1 MPRPRFFLIAFY
13 LFAITPSIAFATMG
27 QSVGQANSTNVILLI
42 FYVVLSLVVSFICS
56 ISEAT
61 LLTMTPSYIDTLN
74 EDSPKTADLLN
85 EVKVANIEKSI
96 SSILTLNTI
105 ANTLGSLGAGSQA
118 TIVFGS
124 AWFGVFSGVMTLAVL
139 MGSEIIPKTLGA
151 TYWRRFAVPVAYYVK
166 GISVLLFPI
175 VWVAE
180 KVSRLLTQGNN
191 ENGFNRHEFIALA
204 NQGEISGQMSELE
217 TRIIKNS
224 LALSMI
230 HVESI
235 VTPRSVMIAFDENVT
250 VGDVFATHPKLPFSR
265 FPIFDED
272 LDNATGFVLK
282 SDLLIAKANQE
293 IHTPIKVFKREIT
306 FVFAKMRLF
315 DVLDLMLKERLH
327 IALVVG
333 EFGEVKGIVSLEDVL
348 ETLLGLEIVDE
359 IDRVDDMQALARQL
373 MDKRMSRLGTTVA
386 DDENVGNVGNMPNGT

>member
-1 MPRPRFFLIAFY
+1 MPRPRFFLIVIS
-13 LFAITPSIAFATMG
+13 LLAITPITVLAATG
-27 QSVGQANSTNVILLI
+27 ESVGQAGGVNVALLI
-42 FYVVLSLVVSFICS
+42 FYVSLSLVVSFICS

-61 LLTMTPSYIDTLN
+61 LLSMTPSYIDSIK
-74 EDSPKTADLLN
+74 EHDPKTANLL
-85 EVKVANIEKSI
+85 EDVKVHNVEKSI

-105 ANTLGSLGAGSQA
+105 AHTLGSLGAGAQA
-118 TIVFGS
+118 TVVFGS
-124 AWFGVFSGVMTLAVL
+124 AWFGVFSAVMTVL
-139 MGSEIIPKTLGA
+139 ILIGTEIIPKTLGT

-166 GISVLLFPI
+166 GINIILFPI
-175 VWVAE
+175 VWLAE
-180 KVSRLLTQGNN
+180 KISRLLTRGNN
-191 ENGFNRHEFIALA
+191 ESGFNRHEFIALA
-204 NQGEISGQMSELE
+204 NQGEVSGQMSELE

-235 VTPRSVMIAFDENVT
+235 VTPRSVMIAFDENMT
-250 VGDVFATHPKLPFSR
+250 VGDVFAVHAKLPFSR

-293 IHTPIKVFKREIT
+293 IHTPIKAFKRDIT
-306 FVFAKMRLF
+306 FVFAKMKLF

-373 MDKRMSRLGTTVA
+373 MDRRMSRLGTTVA
-386 DDENVGNVGNMPNGT
+386 DDKNVDNVPNG

>member
-1 MPRPRFFLIAFY
+1 
-13 LFAITPSIAFATMG
+13 
-27 QSVGQANSTNVILLI
+27 
-42 FYVVLSLVVSFICS
+42 
-56 ISEAT
+56 
-61 LLTMTPSYIDTLN
+61 MTPSYIDTLRDDN
-74 EDSPKTADLLN
+74 PKTADLLN
-85 EVKVANIEKSI
+85 EVKVKNIEKSI

-166 GISVLLFPI
+166 GISILLFPI
-175 VWVAE
+175 VWIAE

-191 ENGFNRHEFIALA
+191 ESGFNRHEFIALA
-204 NQGEISGQMSELE
+204 NQGEVSGQMSELE

-235 VTPRSVMIAFDENVT
+235 VTPRSVMIAFDENMT

-293 IHTPIKVFKREIT
+293 IHTPIKHFKRDIT
-306 FVFAKMRLF
+306 FVFAKMKLF

-373 MDKRMSRLGTTVA
+373 MDRRMSRLGTTVA
-386 DDENVGNVGNMPNGT
+386 DDENVDNVPNDNKG

>member
-124 AWFGVFSGVMTLAVL
+124 AWLGCLAV
-139 MGSEIIPKTLGA
+139 
-151 TYWRRFAVPVAYYVK
+151 
-166 GISVLLFPI
+166 
-175 VWVAE
+175 
-180 KVSRLLTQGNN
+180 
-191 ENGFNRHEFIALA
+191 
-204 NQGEISGQMSELE
+204 
-217 TRIIKNS
+217 
-224 LALSMI
+224 
-230 HVESI
+230 
-235 VTPRSVMIAFDENVT
+235 
-250 VGDVFATHPKLPFSR
+250 
-265 FPIFDED
+265 
-272 LDNATGFVLK
+272 
-282 SDLLIAKANQE
+282 
-293 IHTPIKVFKREIT
+293 
-306 FVFAKMRLF
+306 
-315 DVLDLMLKERLH
+315 
-327 IALVVG
+327 
-333 EFGEVKGIVSLEDVL
+333 
-348 ETLLGLEIVDE
+348 
-359 IDRVDDMQALARQL
+359 
-373 MDKRMSRLGTTVA
+373 
-386 DDENVGNVGNMPNGT
+386 

>member
-373 MDKRMSRLGTTVA
+373 MDRRMSRLGTTVA

>member
-235 VTPRSVMIAFDENVT
+235 VTPRSVMIAFDENMT

-293 IHTPIKVFKREIT
+293 INTPIKAFKREIT

-373 MDKRMSRLGTTVA
+373 MDRRMSRLGTTVA

>member
-1 MPRPRFFLIAFY
+1 MPRPRFFLIVIS
-13 LFAITPSIAFATMG
+13 LLAITPITVLAAAG
-27 QSVGQANSTNVILLI
+27 ESVGQAGSVNVALLI
-42 FYVVLSLVVSFICS
+42 FYVSLSLVASFICS

-61 LLTMTPSYIDTLN
+61 LLSMTPSYIDSIK
-74 EDSPKTADLLN
+74 EHDPKTANLL
-85 EVKVANIEKSI
+85 EDVKVHNVEKSI

-105 ANTLGSLGAGSQA
+105 AHTLGSLGAGAQA
-118 TIVFGS
+118 TVVFGS
-124 AWFGVFSGVMTLAVL
+124 AWFGVFSAVMTVL
-139 MGSEIIPKTLGA
+139 ILIGTEIIPKTLGT

-166 GISVLLFPI
+166 GINIILFPI
-175 VWVAE
+175 VWLAE
-180 KVSRLLTQGNN
+180 KISRLLTRGNN
-191 ENGFNRHEFIALA
+191 ESGFNRHEFIALA
-204 NQGEISGQMSELE
+204 NQGEVSGQMSELE

-235 VTPRSVMIAFDENVT
+235 VTPRSVMIAFDENMT
-250 VGDVFATHPKLPFSR
+250 VGDVFAVHAKLPFSR

-293 IHTPIKVFKREIT
+293 IHTPIKAFKRDIT
-306 FVFAKMRLF
+306 FVFAKMKLF

-373 MDKRMSRLGTTVA
+373 MDRRMSRLGTTVA
-386 DDENVGNVGNMPNGT
+386 DDKNVDNVSNG

>member
-1 MPRPRFFLIAFY
+1 MPRPRFFLIIIS
-13 LFAITPSIAFATMG
+13 LLAITPITVLAATG
-27 QSVGQANSTNVILLI
+27 ESVGQAGGVNVALLI
-42 FYVVLSLVVSFICS
+42 FYVSLSLVVSFICS

-61 LLTMTPSYIDTLN
+61 LLSMTPSYIDSIK
-74 EDSPKTADLLN
+74 EHDPKTANLL
-85 EVKVANIEKSI
+85 EDVKVHNVEKSI

-105 ANTLGSLGAGSQA
+105 AHTLGSLGAGAQA
-118 TIVFGS
+118 TVVFGS
-124 AWFGVFSGVMTLAVL
+124 AWFGVFSAVMTVL
-139 MGSEIIPKTLGA
+139 ILIGTEIIPKTLGT

-166 GISVLLFPI
+166 GINIILFPI
-175 VWVAE
+175 VWLAE
-180 KVSRLLTQGNN
+180 KISRLLTRGNN
-191 ENGFNRHEFIALA
+191 ESGFNRHEFIALA
-204 NQGEISGQMSELE
+204 NQGEVSGQMSELE

-235 VTPRSVMIAFDENVT
+235 VTPRSVMIAFDENMT
-250 VGDVFATHPKLPFSR
+250 VGDVFAVHAKLPFSR

-293 IHTPIKVFKREIT
+293 IHTPIKAFKRDIT
-306 FVFAKMRLF
+306 FVFAKMKLF

-373 MDKRMSRLGTTVA
+373 MDRRMSRLGTTVA
-386 DDENVGNVGNMPNGT
+386 DDKNVGNVPNG